1 MQGPFEG
8 EQGRAGCPPP
18 LPGRVQV
25 QLGTVQVQ
33 LGSPGNPNM
42 FPSKGHKLMIIAP
55 SCFILHTCLNTL
67 ATVILSPSYNNQLHF
82 LSQSLSFSNNWV
94 CPAPLIQWQELGA
107 ACLGIFPSREETL
120 PFILCRLFAD
130 RLLQLELPNPRS
142 RDLSPSPG
150 CCVFERGMCPRLF
163 PSPTSGPDC

>member
-1 MQGPFEG
+1 MIGHFEG

-25 QLGTVQVQ
+25 QLG
-33 LGSPGNPNM
+33 NPENPDM
-42 FPSKGHKLMIIAP
+42 LPQKGHKLMIIAP

-67 ATVILSPSYNNQLHF
+67 ATLILSTSYHNELHF
-82 LSQSLSFSNNWV
+82 LSQSLSFSNDWLL
-94 CPAPLIQWQELGA
+94 CLTPLIQWQELGA
-107 ACLGIFPSREETL
+107 ACLGIFALREETL

-130 RLLQLELPNPRS
+130 RLLWLELPNPRS

-150 CCVFERGMCPRLF
+150 SCVFERGMCPCLF
-163 PSPTSGPDC
+163 PSPTPGPDC